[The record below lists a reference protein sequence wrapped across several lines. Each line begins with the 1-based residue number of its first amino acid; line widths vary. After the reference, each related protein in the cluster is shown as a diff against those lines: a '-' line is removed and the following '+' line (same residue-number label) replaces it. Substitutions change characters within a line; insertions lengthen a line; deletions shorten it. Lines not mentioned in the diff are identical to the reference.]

1 MKLNDNL
8 NRILKER
15 NINVHQLSRGAGV
28 NHENLYKILK
38 EKNKNPGVYTVKKIA
53 DYLEVKID
61 DLLK

>member
-38 EKNKNPGVYTVKKIA
+38 EKNKNPGIYTVKKIA
-53 DYLEVKID
+53 DYLGVTVDE
-61 DLLK
+61 LLK